1 MMPADEATCWR
12 LPFPFRLR
20 VVPRTLRFK
29 RPAGTSRGVYH
40 ERAVWYIVLTSAT
53 PAVRFTGLG
62 ECAPLYDLSC
72 DFTPDYA
79 ERLHTVC
86 HEVEAAQCLDTERL
100 RPLPSMLFG
109 LETAFRS
116 ALGSLER
123 GDYRQLFTSD
133 FALSRRGTRINGL
146 IWMGTYEEMR
156 GRLEEKLAA
165 GYRCI
170 KIKIGEIDFE
180 RELDLIRRLR
190 ADYDASQVEL
200 RLDANGA
207 FAPDEALRK
216 LERLAAYDIQSIEQP
231 IRQGQWEAMQE
242 VCRLS
247 PIPIA
252 LDEELIGIHTRES
265 KVAMIE
271 ACRPAY
277 LILKPS
283 LHGGLTG
290 AAEWMELARAHG
302 VGYWTTSALESN
314 VGLNAIAQ
322 WQSEVDGQSQLA
334 QGLGTGQLFV
344 SNADAFPLE
353 IRNNRLWYGDE
364 GRADFRT
371 AIDAFTTRWADNKV
385 ATMPVHTSGS
395 TGTPKAME
403 VEKRRMTANAEAT
416 IEALGLHE
424 GDRALLCL
432 PMQYI
437 AGQMVVVRALT
448 GRLNLVVQT
457 PASRPLRTLHEAPD
471 FAAMTP
477 MQVYESL
484 RHPHDRRL
492 LRRIRSL
499 IIGGGAISAAMAE
512 TLTTMP
518 GEVWSTYG
526 MTETLS
532 HIALRR
538 LSGPKRSDRYRPM
551 PGATVSSSPEGTL
564 VIHAPRI
571 CAEALVTNDLTE
583 IFPDGSFRILGR
595 RDNVICSGGLKLSAE
610 DIERRLEPL
619 GLPLLITHV
628 SDPRL
633 GQAVTLLYVSG
644 QDETA
649 RITDACARLLDRH
662 ERPRHILRLE
672 ALPLTPNGKPAR
684 AEAARLAQQMVEE
697 NLRS

>member
-1 MMPADEATCWR
+1 MMPADEDTCWR

-79 ERLHTVC
+79 ERLRKIC
-86 HEVEAAQCLDTERL
+86 HDVEAAQCLDTERL
-100 RPLPSMLFG
+100 RPMPSMLFG

-123 GDYRQLFTSD
+123 GDYRQLFPSD

-180 RELDLIRRLR
+180 CELDLIRRLR

-231 IRQGQWEAMQE
+231 IRQGQWEAMRE

-252 LDEELIGIHTRES
+252 LDEELIGIHTPER
-265 KVAMIE
+265 KAAMIE

-290 AAEWMELARAHG
+290 AAEWMKLARDHG

-322 WQSEVDGQSQLA
+322 WQSEVDGQSRLA

-344 SNADAFPLE
+344 SNADDFPLE

-364 GRADFRT
+364 AREDFRI
-371 AIDAFTTRWADNKV
+371 AIDAFTARWAAPKV
-385 ATMPVHTSGS
+385 TTMPVHTSGS

-403 VEKRRMTANAEAT
+403 AEKCSMKASAEAT
-416 IEALGLHE
+416 IEALGLHK

-448 GRLNLVVQT
+448 GGLNLVIQT
-457 PASRPLRTLHEAPD
+457 PTSRPLRTLHNAPD

-484 RHPHDRRL
+484 RVPHDRRL
-492 LRRIRSL
+492 LRRIRCL
-499 IIGGGAISAAMAE
+499 IIGGGAIPAALADQLA
-512 TLTTMP
+512 TLP
-518 GEVWSTYG
+518 GAVWSTYG

-538 LSGPKRSDRYRPM
+538 LSGPDRSDCYTPL
-551 PGATVSSSPEGTL
+551 PGVSVSLSPDHTL
-564 VIHAPRI
+564 VISAPRI
-571 CAEALVTNDLTE
+571 CPHPLVTNDLAE
-583 IFPDGSFRILGR
+583 LNHDGTFRILGR
-595 RDNVICSGGLKLSAE
+595 RDNIICSGGLKLSAE
-610 DIERRLEPL
+610 GIEARLEPL
-619 GLPLLITHV
+619 ALPLMITHV
-628 SDPRL
+628 GDPRL
-633 GQAVTLLYVSG
+633 GEAVTLLYESDH
-644 QDETA
+644 DEA
-649 RITDACARLLDRH
+649 DRIAEACQRLLERH
-662 ERPRHILRLE
+662 ERPRHILRTPH
-672 ALPLTPNGKPAR
+672 LPFTPNGKPAR
-684 AEAARLAQQMVEE
+684 AEAARLAAQILEKK
-697 NLRS
+697 